1 VDDSTFD
8 GRRGFGDGVRHRR
21 RLRRIELFNHTQ
33 PGSVAN
39 PHPVPPTATSP
50 SPTLDPTC
58 TVGLCEPPT
67 TNTAQPERVL
77 LKLYQLFDEKG
88 QWALPTPDPFKQRVK
103 EPIPVG
109 FTIRFDVTGKDADG
123 NPTNGKEQLD
133 WIYSDATMI
142 ADSIQS
148 SFQRKVKVLKPG
160 KWELYVLF
168 DGTPSNSLGFTFCD
182 PAADPSCKYP

>member
-1 VDDSTFD
+1 MT
-8 GRRGFGDGVRHRR
+8 R
-21 RLRRIELFNHTQ
+21 RLMAGGGLVLGCAIVVSCG
-33 PGSVAN
+33 GSSPSTTPN
-39 PHPVPPTATSP
+39 PVLSPTATPAPPTATSP
-50 SPTLDPTC
+50 SPSPTPDPC

-67 TNTAQPERVL
+67 TNTAPPDRVL

-88 QWALPTPDPFKQRVK
+88 QWALPTPDPFKQKVK

-123 NPTNGKEQLD
+123 NPTNGKEQVD

-160 KWELYVLF
+160 KWELYVVF